1 MPKGV
6 KEEKAKVKVNVKER
20 VDDESCDLSL
30 SELTEIPVREIASFK
45 RVTFLDLS
53 SNRLITLGRNFTTL
67 TRLVKLDLSKNQIRL
82 LPDDFG
88 QLEQLRHLDLYNNCL
103 EHLPL
108 SFGRLR
114 RLRYLDLKGN
124 PLTPAWEKIVGRC
137 STLKDCQQ
145 AAKNT
150 VNVCVNFKSEFLERE
165 RLAAQ
170 ERQLSGT
177 QMAGGGG
184 GDGDV
189 DGSPGSNHSS
199 RRNGGGG
206 GEGTKKAAT
215 SASKSAGKKSKS
227 KKAGAAAENELTI
240 KAINAGGAGAKS
252 NPNPKQHQKKKAA
265 NASNCG
271 WFKSLSG
278 VAFSSLMTF
287 LALFMI
293 NVLIIYMIMFKNPD
307 IADKLV
313 EYIPHQYRDWIL
325 TKTEIFRLRVTDWIS
340 EFRTPPEEH

>member
-1 MPKGV
+1 M
-6 KEEKAKVKVNVKER
+6 
-20 VDDESCDLSL
+20 
-30 SELTEIPVREIASFK
+30 
-45 RVTFLDLS
+45 
-53 SNRLITLGRNFTTL
+53 
-67 TRLVKLDLSKNQIRL
+67 
-82 LPDDFG
+82 
-88 QLEQLRHLDLYNNCL
+88 DLYDNCL

-150 VNVCVNFKSEFLERE
+150 VRQVALESSAPFHVQFAHILQVNVCANYKSEFIERE
-165 RLAAQ
+165 RIAAQ
-170 ERQLSGT
+170 ERQLSSA
-177 QMAGGGG
+177 QMAGA
-184 GDGDV
+184 GDGD
-189 DGSPGSNHSS
+189 GSSSSNHSTKT
-199 RRNGGGG
+199 NGG
-206 GEGTKKAAT
+206 E
-215 SASKSAGKKSKS
+215 ASKKSNKANKKSKS
-227 KKAGAAAENELTI
+227 KKSGAAAENELSI
-240 KAINAGGAGAKS
+240 KPVHSGPIKS
-252 NPNPKQHQKKKAA
+252 TNQKNNQKKKSTNGSCWLTAI
-265 NASNCG
+265 
-271 WFKSLSG
+271 SG

-287 LALFMI
+287 LLLFII
-293 NVLIIYMIMFKNPD
+293 NVLIIYLIMFKNPD

>member
-1 MPKGV
+1 MPKG
-6 KEEKAKVKVNVKER
+6 ADKVRVNVKER
-20 VDDESCDLSL
+20 VEDESCDLSL

-53 SNRLITLGRNFTTL
+53 SNRLITLGRNFTVL

-103 EHLPL
+103 ENLPL
-108 SFGRLR
+108 SFARLR

-124 PLTPAWEKIVGRC
+124 PLTPAWDRIVGRC

-150 VNVCVNFKSEFLERE
+150 VNVCANFNSEYIERE

-170 ERQLSGT
+170 ERQQSST
-177 QMAGGGG
+177 QMAGA
-184 GDGDV
+184 GDGDASSSSNLSTRAN
-189 DGSPGSNHSS
+189 GSEGSKLKSN
-199 RRNGGGG
+199 
-206 GEGTKKAAT
+206 KANRKT
-215 SASKSAGKKSKS
+215 KS
-227 KKAGAAAENELTI
+227 KKSGAVAENELTI
-240 KAINAGGAGAKS
+240 KPVQQHSVATKS
-252 NPNPKQHQKKKAA
+252 TNQKHNSKKKSTTNSA
-265 NASNCG
+265 C
-271 WFKSLSG
+271 WLRVFSG

-287 LALFMI
+287 LALFII

>member
-1 MPKGV
+1 MPRGV
-6 KEEKAKVKVNVKER
+6 DKVKVNVKER
-20 VDDESCDLSL
+20 VEDEHCDLSL

-53 SNRLITLGRNFTTL
+53 SNRLVTLGRNFTTL
-67 TRLVKLDLSKNQIRL
+67 TRLVKLDLSKNQIRM

-88 QLEQLRHLDLYNNCL
+88 QLEHLRHLDLYNNSL

-108 SFGRLR
+108 SFGRLS

-165 RLAAQ
+165 RLAAVQ
-170 ERQLSGT
+170 ERQ
-177 QMAGGGG
+177 QMAGA
-184 GDGDV
+184 GDGDCSTSSNYSTAKAN
-189 DGSPGSNHSS
+189 GS
-199 RRNGGGG
+199 GGG
-206 GEGTKKAAT
+206 GETNSKKSGKAN
-215 SASKSAGKKSKS
+215 KKSKA
-227 KKAGAAAENELTI
+227 KKPGGAANENELSI
-240 KAINAGGAGAKS
+240 KPIHAAVVATKTTNQKH
-252 NPNPKQHQKKKAA
+252 NQKKKSSTAQG
-265 NASNCG
+265 SG
-271 WFKSLSG
+271 SWFATLSG

-287 LALFMI
+287 MLLFMV

>member
-6 KEEKAKVKVNVKER
+6 DKVKVNVKER
-20 VDDESCDLSL
+20 VKDEHCDLSL

-67 TRLVKLDLSKNQIRL
+67 TRLVKLDLSKNQIRS

-88 QLEQLRHLDLYNNCL
+88 QLEQLRHLDLYNNSL

-108 SFGRLR
+108 SFGRLS

-150 VNVCVNFKSEFLERE
+150 VNVCINYKSEFIERE
-165 RLAAQ
+165 RQ
-170 ERQLSGT
+170 QQQLNT
-177 QMAGGGG
+177 AQMAGA
-184 GDGDV
+184 GDGD
-189 DGSPGSNHSS
+189 GSTSSNSNSNSNHSTKA
-199 RRNGGGG
+199 NGA
-206 GEGTKKAAT
+206 ELA
-215 SASKSAGKKSKS
+215 KKSNKS
-227 KKAGAAAENELTI
+227 SNRKSNKLNRKTGAAAASENELTI
-240 KAINAGGAGAKS
+240 KPVLNTVVATKATNQK
-252 NPNPKQHQKKKAA
+252 NNQKKKSTG
-265 NASNCG
+265 NGSSSTS
-271 WFKSLSG
+271 WFTSLSG

-287 LALFMI
+287 MLLFI
-293 NVLIIYMIMFKNPD
+293 FNILIIYMIMFKNPE

-313 EYIPHQYRDWIL
+313 EYIPHQYRDWLL

>member
-6 KEEKAKVKVNVKER
+6 DKVKVNVKER
-20 VDDESCDLSL
+20 VEDEHCDLSL

-53 SNRLITLGRNFTTL
+53 SNRLVTLGRNFTTL
-67 TRLVKLDLSKNQIRL
+67 TRLVKLDLSKNQIRS

-88 QLEQLRHLDLYNNCL
+88 QLEHLRHLDLYNNSL

-108 SFGRLR
+108 SFGRLS

-165 RLAAQ
+165 RQQNTA
-170 ERQLSGT
+170 
-177 QMAGGGG
+177 QMAGA
-184 GDGDV
+184 GDGD
-189 DGSPGSNHSS
+189 GSTSSNHSAGGKV
-199 RRNGGGG
+199 NGG
-206 GEGTKKAAT
+206 EVTKK
-215 SASKSAGKKSKS
+215 SNKASKKSKS
-227 KKAGAAAENELTI
+227 KKAGTAAENELTI
-240 KAINAGGAGAKS
+240 KPVHTVVTSKS
-252 NPNPKQHQKKKAA
+252 TNQKNNQKKKST
-265 NASNCG
+265 NGST
-271 WFKSLSG
+271 WFTSLSG
-278 VAFSSLMTF
+278 VAFSSLITF
-287 LALFMI
+287 MLLFML
-293 NVLIIYMIMFKNPD
+293 NALIIYMIMFKNPD

>member
-6 KEEKAKVKVNVKER
+6 DKVKVNVKER
-20 VDDESCDLSL
+20 IEGESCDLSL

-45 RVTFLDLS
+45 RVIFLDLS
-53 SNRLITLGRNFTTL
+53 SNRLVTLGRNFTTL
-67 TRLVKLDLSKNQIRL
+67 TRLIQLDLSKNQIRV

-88 QLEQLRHLDLYNNCL
+88 QLEQLRHLDLYDNCL

-150 VNVCVNFKSEFLERE
+150 VNVCANYKSEFIERE
-165 RLAAQ
+165 RIAAQ
-170 ERQLSGT
+170 ERNLSSA
-177 QMAGGGG
+177 QMAGA
-184 GDGDV
+184 GDGDG
-189 DGSPGSNHSS
+189 DGSSSSNHSTKT
-199 RRNGGGG
+199 NGG
-206 GEGTKKAAT
+206 E
-215 SASKSAGKKSKS
+215 ASKKSNKANKKSKS
-227 KKAGAAAENELTI
+227 KKSGAAAENELSI
-240 KAINAGGAGAKS
+240 KPVHSGPIKS
-252 NPNPKQHQKKKAA
+252 TNQKNNQKKKSTNGSSWLTAI
-265 NASNCG
+265 
-271 WFKSLSG
+271 SG

-287 LALFMI
+287 LLLFII
-293 NVLIIYMIMFKNPD
+293 NVLIIYLIMFKNPD

>member
-6 KEEKAKVKVNVKER
+6 DKVKVNVKER
-20 VDDESCDLSL
+20 VEDEHCDLSL

-53 SNRLITLGRNFTTL
+53 SNRLVTLGRNFTTL
-67 TRLVKLDLSKNQIRL
+67 TRLVKLDLSKNQIRM

-88 QLEQLRHLDLYNNCL
+88 QLEHLRHLDLYNNSL

-108 SFGRLR
+108 SFGRLS

-150 VNVCVNFKSEFLERE
+150 VNVCVNFKSEFVERE
-165 RLAAQ
+165 RLAAAQ
-170 ERQLSGT
+170 ERQ
-177 QMAGGGG
+177 QMAGA
-184 GDGDV
+184 GDGD
-189 DGSPGSNHSS
+189 GSTSSNHSTAKA
-199 RRNGGGG
+199 NGGGG
-206 GEGTKKAAT
+206 GEVNSKK
-215 SASKSAGKKSKS
+215 SSKANKKSKA
-227 KKAGAAAENELTI
+227 KKPGAVNENELSI
-240 KAINAGGAGAKS
+240 KPIHAAAAATKTTNQKH
-252 NPNPKQHQKKKAA
+252 NQKKKSSTTQGG
-265 NASNCG
+265 N
-271 WFKSLSG
+271 WFATLSG

-287 LALFMI
+287 MLLFMV
-293 NVLIIYMIMFKNPD
+293 NVLIIYMIMFKNPE

>member
-1 MPKGV
+1 MPKAGEN
-6 KEEKAKVKVNVKER
+6 KEKAKVKVNVKER
-20 VDDESCDLSL
+20 VVDETCDLSL
-30 SELTEIPVREIASFK
+30 SELSDIPLREIASFK
-45 RVTFLDLS
+45 RVTVLDLS
-53 SNRLITLGRNFTTL
+53 SNRLVSLGKNFPTL
-67 TRLVKLDLSKNQIRL
+67 TRLVRLDLSKNQIRF
-82 LPDDFG
+82 LPEDFG

-108 SFGRLR
+108 SFGQLR

-150 VNVCVNFKSEFLERE
+150 VSICANYKPEFLERE

-170 ERQLSGT
+170 
-177 QMAGGGG
+177 QMAGSGDANSGQSNGGG
-184 GDGDV
+184 GDT
-189 DGSPGSNHSS
+189 GSKQGKSTKPN
-199 RRNGGGG
+199 N
-206 GEGTKKAAT
+206 KKAKA
-215 SASKSAGKKSKS
+215 KKL
-227 KKAGAAAENELTI
+227 AGAGDNELTI
-240 KAINAGGAGAKS
+240 KAVSVGGSAAGVAGSGAKTS
-252 NPNPKQHQKKKAA
+252 QKNQKKKKEASWLNMLSRAA
-265 NASNCG
+265 
-271 WFKSLSG
+271 L
-278 VAFSSLMTF
+278 SSLMTF
-287 LALFMI
+287 LVLFII

-325 TKTEIFRLRVTDWIS
+325 TKTEIFRLHVTDWIS

>member
-6 KEEKAKVKVNVKER
+6 DKVKVNVKER
-20 VDDESCDLSL
+20 VEDENCDLSL

-45 RVTFLDLS
+45 RVVFLDLS
-53 SNRLITLGRNFTTL
+53 SNRLATLGHNFTTL
-67 TRLVKLDLSKNQIRL
+67 TRLIKLDLSKNQIRF
-82 LPDDFG
+82 LPEDFG
-88 QLEQLRHLDLYNNCL
+88 HLEHLRHLDLYDNCL

-124 PLTPAWEKIVGRC
+124 PLTPAWQKIVGCC

-150 VNVCVNFKSEFLERE
+150 VNICANYKSEFIERE

-170 ERQLSGT
+170 MRQASSSQL
-177 QMAGGGG
+177 AGS
-184 GDGDV
+184 GDGDA
-189 DGSPGSNHSS
+189 SSTSNQSTKA
-199 RRNGGGG
+199 NGG
-206 GEGTKKAAT
+206 E
-215 SASKSAGKKSKS
+215 ASKKTGKANKKSKS
-227 KKAGAAAENELTI
+227 KKSGAPTENELTI
-240 KAINAGGAGAKS
+240 KPVNAGPIKSTTNQKS
-252 NPNPKQHQKKKAA
+252 NQKKK
-265 NASNCG
+265 STSSSKRRG
-271 WFKSLSG
+271 WLKTLSG

-287 LALFMI
+287 LLLFMI

>member
-6 KEEKAKVKVNVKER
+6 DKVKVNVKER
-20 VDDESCDLSL
+20 VKDEHCDLSL

-53 SNRLITLGRNFTTL
+53 SNRLVTLGRNFTTL
-67 TRLVKLDLSKNQIRL
+67 TRLVKLDLSKNQIRS

-88 QLEQLRHLDLYNNCL
+88 QLEHLRHLDLYNNSL

-108 SFGRLR
+108 SFGRLS

-150 VNVCVNFKSEFLERE
+150 VNVCVNYKSEFIERE
-165 RLAAQ
+165 RQQQVNTA
-170 ERQLSGT
+170 
-177 QMAGGGG
+177 QMAGA
-184 GDGDV
+184 GDGD
-189 DGSPGSNHSS
+189 GSTSSNSNHSAVLKA
-199 RRNGGGG
+199 NGAA
-206 GEGTKKAAT
+206 EANKKTNKAN
-215 SASKSAGKKSKS
+215 KKSNKS
-227 KKAGAAAENELTI
+227 KKAAGAAAENELTI
-240 KAINAGGAGAKS
+240 KPVSTVANTKATNQK
-252 NPNPKQHQKKKAA
+252 NNQKKKSTTTTTT
-265 NASNCG
+265 NSSS
-271 WFKSLSG
+271 WFTSLSG

-287 LALFMI
+287 MLLFLL

>member
-1 MPKGV
+1 MPKAGD
-6 KEEKAKVKVNVKER
+6 KEKAKVKVNVKER
-20 VDDESCDLSL
+20 VVDESCDLSL
-30 SELTEIPVREIASFK
+30 SELSEIPVREIASFK
-45 RVTFLDLS
+45 RVTVLDLS
-53 SNRLITLGRNFTTL
+53 SNRLVSLGKNFATL
-67 TRLVKLDLSKNQIRL
+67 TRLVKLDLSKNQIRF
-82 LPDDFG
+82 LPEDFG

-108 SFGRLR
+108 SFGQLR

-150 VNVCVNFKSEFLERE
+150 VSICANYKPEFLERE

-170 ERQLSGT
+170 
-177 QMAGGGG
+177 QMAGS
-184 GDGDV
+184 GD
-189 DGSPGSNHSS
+189 SNSAQA
-199 RRNGGGG
+199 NGGGG
-206 GEGTKKAAT
+206 AAGKDKQGKAVKPNNKKAKAKKM
-215 SASKSAGKKSKS
+215 AEAGD
-227 KKAGAAAENELTI
+227 NELTI
-240 KAINAGGAGAKS
+240 KPVNAAGGSPSGAGGAATKS
-252 NPNPKQHQKKKAA
+252 NQKSNQKKKKG
-265 NASNCG
+265 NS
-271 WFKSLSG
+271 WTKLLSRS
-278 VAFSSLMTF
+278 ALSSLMTF
-287 LALFMI
+287 IMLFI
-293 NVLIIYMIMFKNPD
+293 FNAVVIYMIMFKNPE